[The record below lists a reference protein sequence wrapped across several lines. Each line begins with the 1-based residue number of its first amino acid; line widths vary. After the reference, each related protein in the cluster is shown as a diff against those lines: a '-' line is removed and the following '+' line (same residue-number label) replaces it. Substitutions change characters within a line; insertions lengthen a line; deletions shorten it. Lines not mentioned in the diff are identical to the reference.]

1 MLTTK
6 DFRIIKKRS
15 CINFYFTFGFVIFF
29 PIVILSPVI
38 LIRFG
43 LLHSD
48 RLGHF
53 SANTELFLCEQLKK
67 KKGKR

>member
-6 DFRIIKKRS
+6 DFRIIKRS
-15 CINFYFTFGFVIFF
+15 CINFYFTFGCYFF
-29 PIVILSPVI
+29 SNCNIEPVI

-43 LLHSD
+43 LHSD

-53 SANTELFLCEQLKK
+53 LQIQVVLCEQLKK
-67 KKGKR
+67 KGKR